1 MTGGNYMELDL
12 IRAVQSIH
20 TPFLDAFFEGITI
33 FGEELFMVP
42 LLAIIYWTMN
52 KKFGETLAYTVFT
65 NLLLNNTLKE
75 MFSFE
80 RPIGKEGIRTL
91 RPETAT
97 GKSFPSGHSQ
107 NGAATG
113 GAFMIEFKKKWLT
126 LLLGILIFLI
136 GLSRIYLGVHY
147 PKDAVVGILL
157 GLLTAFLCARL
168 LKKMKPEVLYTLT
181 FLLFIPA
188 LFFAGSE
195 DFIKSFGSYAGF
207 FLGILLEK
215 NYVQFE
221 VKGTPLKKVLRVLIG
236 ILLILLIKEGLGAVF
251 PEEALYDLLRYFLV
265 TFTAIFLYPLFFK
278 KFNL

>member
-1 MTGGNYMELDL
+1 MELDL

-65 NLLLNNTLKE
+65 SLLLNNTLKE

-80 RPIGKEGIRTL
+80 RPIGEEGIRTL

-113 GAFMIEFKKKWLT
+113 GAFMIEYTKKWLT

-168 LKKMKPEVLYTLT
+168 LKKMKPEVLYILT

-195 DFIKSFGSYAGF
+195 DFIKSFGSYTGF

-221 VKGTPLKKVLRVLIG
+221 VKGTPLMKVLRVLIG

-251 PEEALYDLLRYFLV
+251 PEKALYDLLRYFLV

>member
-1 MTGGNYMELDL
+1 MELDL
-12 IRAVQSIH
+12 IRAAQSIH

-65 NLLLNNTLKE
+65 SLLLNNTLKE

-80 RPIGKEGIRTL
+80 RPIGEEGIRTL

-126 LLLGILIFLI
+126 LLLGVVIFLI

-168 LKKMKPEVLYTLT
+168 LKKIKPEVLYTLT

-236 ILLILLIKEGLGAVF
+236 ILLILLIKEGLGALF
-251 PEEALYDLLRYFLV
+251 PDKALYDLLRYFLV

>member
-1 MTGGNYMELDL
+1 MELDL

-113 GAFMIEFKKKWLT
+113 GAFMIEYTKKWLT

-265 TFTAIFLYPLFFK
+265 TFTAIFLYPLCFK

>member
-1 MTGGNYMELDL
+1 MTGGNVMELDL

-157 GLLTAFLCARL
+157 GLLTAFLCASL

-215 NYVQFE
+215 NYVQFK

-251 PEEALYDLLRYFLV
+251 PEEGLYDLLRYFLV
-265 TFTAIFLYPLFFK
+265 TFTAIFIYPLFFK

>member
-1 MTGGNYMELDL
+1 MELDL

-52 KKFGETLAYTVFT
+52 KNFGETLAYTVFT
-65 NLLLNNTLKE
+65 SLLLNNTLKE

-80 RPIGKEGIRTL
+80 RPIGEEGIRTL

-113 GAFMIEFKKKWLT
+113 GAFMIEYKKKWLT
-126 LLLGILIFLI
+126 LLLGILISLI

-168 LKKMKPEVLYTLT
+168 LKKIKPEVLYTLT

-251 PEEALYDLLRYFLV
+251 PDKALYDLLRYFLV

>member
-1 MTGGNYMELDL
+1 MELDL

-42 LLAIIYWTMN
+42 LLAIIYWTIN

-65 NLLLNNTLKE
+65 SLLLNNTLKE

-80 RPIGKEGIRTL
+80 RPIGEEGIRTL

-126 LLLGILIFLI
+126 FLLGVLIFLI

-168 LKKMKPEVLYTLT
+168 LKKIQPEVLYTFT

-221 VKGTPLKKVLRVLIG
+221 VKGTLLKKVLRVLIG

>member
-1 MTGGNYMELDL
+1 MELDL

-65 NLLLNNTLKE
+65 SLLLNNTLKE

-80 RPIGKEGIRTL
+80 RPIGEEGIRTL

-168 LKKMKPEVLYTLT
+168 LKKMKPEVLYILT

-188 LFFAGSE
+188 LFIAGSE

-251 PEEALYDLLRYFLV
+251 PEKALYDLLRYFLV

>member
-1 MTGGNYMELDL
+1 MELDL

-52 KKFGETLAYTVFT
+52 KKYGETLAYTVFT
-65 NLLLNNTLKE
+65 SLLLNNTLKE

-188 LFFAGSE
+188 LIFARSE

-251 PEEALYDLLRYFLV
+251 PEKALYDLLRYFLV

>member
-1 MTGGNYMELDL
+1 MELEL

-20 TPFLDAFFEGITI
+20 NPFLDAFFEGITI

-42 LLAIIYWTMN
+42 LLAIIYWAVN

-65 NLLLNNTLKE
+65 SLLLNNTLKE
-75 MFSFE
+75 IFSFK
-80 RPIGKEGIRTL
+80 RPIGEEGIRTL

-113 GAFMIEFKKKWLT
+113 TAIAHQLKKKWISLT
-126 LLLGILIFLI
+126 LGTLIFLI

-157 GLLTAFLCARL
+157 GLLTALLCAKL
-168 LKKMKPEVLYTLT
+168 LQKVKPEVLYTLT
-181 FLLFIPA
+181 FLLFAPA
-188 LFFAGSE
+188 FFFAGSE

-215 NYVQFE
+215 NYVKFE
-221 VKGTPLKKVLRVLIG
+221 VKGTLLKKGLRVLFG
-236 ILLILLIKEGLGAVF
+236 ILLVLLIKEGLGAF
-251 PEEALYDLLRYFLV
+251 LPEKPLYDLLRYFLV

>member
-1 MTGGNYMELDL
+1 MELNL

-42 LLAIIYWTMN
+42 LLAIIYWAVD

-65 NLLLNNTLKE
+65 SLLLNNTLKE

-80 RPIGKEGIRTL
+80 RPIGEEGIRTL

-126 LLLGILIFLI
+126 LLLGMVIFLI

-251 PEEALYDLLRYFLV
+251 PEKALYDLLRYFLV

>member
-1 MTGGNYMELDL
+1 MELDL

-65 NLLLNNTLKE
+65 SLLLNNTLKE

-80 RPIGKEGIRTL
+80 RPIGEEGIRTL

-126 LLLGILIFLI
+126 LLLGMVIFLI

-168 LKKMKPEVLYTLT
+168 LKKIKPEVLYTLT

-251 PEEALYDLLRYFLV
+251 PEKALYDLLRYFLV

>member
-1 MTGGNYMELDL
+1 MELDL

-65 NLLLNNTLKE
+65 SLLLNNTLKE

-80 RPIGKEGIRTL
+80 RPIGEEGIRTL

-113 GAFMIEFKKKWLT
+113 GAFMIEYTKKWLT

-251 PEEALYDLLRYFLV
+251 PEKALYDLLRYFLV

>member
-1 MTGGNYMELDL
+1 MELDL
-12 IRAVQSIH
+12 IRAIQSIH
-20 TPFLDAFFEGITI
+20 TPFLDKLFEGITI

-42 LLAIIYWTMN
+42 LLAIIYWTID

-65 NLLLNNTLKE
+65 SLLFNNSLKE
-75 MFSFE
+75 LFSFE

-107 NGAATG
+107 NAAATG
-113 GAFMIEFKKKWLT
+113 TAISLYLKKRWLT
-126 LLLGILIFLI
+126 MILWILIVLI
-136 GLSRIYLGVHY
+136 GISRLYLGVHY

-157 GLLTAFLCARL
+157 GFLTALICAKL
-168 LKKMKPEVLYTLT
+168 LKVMKKEVLYTLT

-188 LFFAGSE
+188 FFFEGSE

-221 VKGTPLKKVLRVLIG
+221 VKGTLFKKILRVLLG
-236 ILLILLIKEGLGAVF
+236 ILLVLLIKEGLKLLL
-251 PEEALYDLLRYFLV
+251 PEMMIYELLRYFLV
-265 TFTAIFLYPLFFK
+265 TFTAIFLYPLLFK
-278 KFNL
+278 KINL